1 MVKHDFSPFNLKAIP
16 TEMGEQSCKLI
27 EICRV
32 IPETKCNNI
41 YLHRNRC
48 LGQFINNPRCIDYT

>member
-1 MVKHDFSPFNLKAIP
+1 MYYNVCHKLRCAQIYLMVKHDFSPFNLKAIP

-32 IPETKCNNI
+32 IP
-41 YLHRNRC
+41 
-48 LGQFINNPRCIDYT
+48 